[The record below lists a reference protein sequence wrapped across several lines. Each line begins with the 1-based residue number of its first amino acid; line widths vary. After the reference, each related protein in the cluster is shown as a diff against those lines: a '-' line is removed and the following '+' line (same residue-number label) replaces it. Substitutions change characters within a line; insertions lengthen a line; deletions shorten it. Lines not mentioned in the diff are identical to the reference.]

1 MRDNHRSSEVLKRE
15 LKETSA
21 QICLNAVL
29 VLGLFLALYP
39 LMLTLINSTKSLR
52 DYQFNMWWPS
62 LPLRF
67 YNFGQSFDKLKVY
80 FLNTILVAAIGI
92 PGMLLISS
100 LAAYAIGKIRFPG
113 CNFCLWFVLA
123 LMMLPGV
130 MTLVPSSLIY
140 RTLRLNDTYWAL
152 ILPIWTNGCLQ
163 ATFLLTTSYKTMPK
177 GIFEAAEVDGAGEL
191 RQFFTIGVPLSAP
204 MMGTCAIMQLI
215 SIWNDYL
222 WPMTIQSDTSLYTLP
237 AGILFTY
244 SNYQNVPE
252 QYSAYVFSSLPLL
265 IIFVFL
271 NKYYIKGLMDS
282 AVKM

>member
-1 MRDNHRSSEVLKRE
+1 MSNNLRADAIKRH
-15 LKETSA
+15 LKENSA
-21 QICLNAVL
+21 QFWLHFVL
-29 VLGLFLALYP
+29 IVGLFLALYP
-39 LMLTLINSTKSLR
+39 LMLTLIDSVKSLR

-62 LPLRF
+62 LPIRF
-67 YNFGQSFDKLKVY
+67 YNFGQSFEKLKTY
-80 FLNTILVAAIGI
+80 FLNTLLVAAAGI
-92 PGMLLISS
+92 SGMLVISS

-113 CNFCLWFVLA
+113 HNFCLWCVLA

-140 RTLRLNDTYWAL
+140 RTLHLNDTYWAL
-152 ILPIWTNGCLQ
+152 IIPIWTNGCLQ
-163 ATFLLTTSYKTMPK
+163 ATFLLTTTYKAMPRE
-177 GIFEAAEVDGAGEL
+177 IFEAAEVDGAGEI
-191 RQFFTIGVPLSAP
+191 RQFLTIGLPLSAP

-252 QYSAYVFSSLPLL
+252 QYSAYIFSSLPLL
-265 IIFVFL
+265 FIFIFL

-282 AVKM
+282 AIKM